1 MTLAEKL
8 KAKKAER
15 DLWKAKP
22 VKPKKKPTHTPT
34 QKKINQE
41 SAEGWAAYL
50 VRRIKAEERAQREA
64 YLKLLP
70 KTCTLRFQQAETPEC
85 VVDWDEIQIRSVAHK
100 AQFFYL

>member
-15 DLWKAKP
+15 DLWKEKP
-22 VKPKKKPTHTPT
+22 IKPKKKPVHTPA
-34 QKKINQE
+34 QKKVNKE
-41 SAEGWAAYL
+41 AAKGWATYL
-50 VRRIKAEERAQREA
+50 IKRIEAEEKAEREA
-64 YLKLLP
+64 YLKTLP
-70 KTCTLRFQQAETPEC
+70 KTCTLRFQQAETPDC